1 MNSLVVAFILII
13 WLILG
18 YKIYGSFIE
27 KKVVKVDNTRL
38 TPAIELK
45 DGIDYTPAKKP
56 ILFGHHFSSIAG
68 AGPILGPLLGVLY
81 FGWLGAL
88 LWVALGSIFLGA
100 VHDYTSLM
108 TSVQNKG
115 TSLADISKKT
125 LGLRTKIIFSIF
137 IWLTLAMIIAVFA
150 VVASKTLVSQPEIVI
165 PTFGL
170 IFIAMIFGWLIY
182 KKGINIVAGTL
193 ISLLFLFFL
202 IYLGNLIPIILP
214 AQIIGMSSQNFWF
227 FILIIYSLFAS
238 SLPVWFLLQ
247 PRDYISTWILF
258 LGLGLGYLGLI
269 ITHPSLNAPAF
280 VSFSSK
286 GGPLWPMLFVI
297 VACGA
302 ISGFHSLVAGGT
314 TAKQLPDE
322 ASGKLI
328 GYGGMVTEA
337 ALAGLVIFIAASIL
351 IWDPSAVENQF
362 GFQYL
367 MTSLGDPIRAFATGY
382 GKLVS
387 SLPVLT
393 LVIGTFFGM
402 VMLNAFVLT
411 TLDTGTRLGRF
422 ITTELLQ
429 KKAPLFKNRWIASL
443 FILVFAAI
451 MGATE
456 GYKVIW
462 PVFGASN
469 QLVAALALIV
479 VSSYLVGIKRPK
491 KYTVYPALFMLL
503 TTFGALIYQGY
514 RFFQAQKYLLGS
526 VSLIL
531 IFLAA
536 IIVFDARAILFT
548 KTENLNSI
556 GNKEKRRIKNA
567 NRRTEL

>member
-1 MNSLVVAFILII
+1 MNSLIVAFILIL

-27 KKVVKVDNTRL
+27 KKVVQADNSRL
-38 TPAIELK
+38 TPARELR
-45 DGIDYTPAKKP
+45 DGIDYTPAKKSL
-56 ILFGHHFSSIAG
+56 LFGHHFSSIAG

-108 TSVQNKG
+108 ASVQNRG
-115 TSLADISKKT
+115 TSLADISEKT
-125 LGLRTKIIFSIF
+125 LGLRAKIIFSIF
-137 IWLTLAMIIAVFA
+137 LWLALALVIAVFA
-150 VVASKTLVSQPEIVI
+150 VVASRTLVSQPEIVI

-170 IFIAMIFGWLIY
+170 VFIAIIFGWLIY
-182 KKGINIVAGTL
+182 KKGINIVAGTIL
-193 ISLLFLFFL
+193 SLLFLFLL
-202 IYLGNLIPIILP
+202 IYVGSMVPIILP

-227 FILIIYSLFAS
+227 YILIIYSLFAS

-258 LGLGLGYLGLI
+258 FGLGLGYLGLI
-269 ITHPSLNAPAF
+269 LMHPSLNAPAF
-280 VSFSSK
+280 VSFLSK
-286 GGPLWPMLFVI
+286 GDKPWEGGPLWPMLFVI
-297 VACGA
+297 IACGA
-302 ISGFHSLVAGGT
+302 ISGFHSVVASGT

-337 ALAGLVIFIAASIL
+337 ALAGLVIFIAASAL
-351 IWDPSAVENQF
+351 IWDTSGAESQF

-367 MTSLGDPIRAFATGY
+367 MISVGDPIRAFATGY
-382 GKLVS
+382 GRLLS
-387 SLPVLT
+387 SLPGLT
-393 LVIGTFFGM
+393 LAIGSFFGM

-422 ITTELLQ
+422 ITTELLG
-429 KKAPLFKNRWIASL
+429 KKVPVLNNRWIASL
-443 FILVFAAI
+443 VVLVFAAI
-451 MGATE
+451 LGGTE

-479 VSSYLVGIKRPK
+479 VSSYMVGTKKPK
-491 KYTVYPALFMLL
+491 KFTVYPAIFMLV
-503 TTFGALIYQGY
+503 TTLGALSYQGY
-514 RFFQAQKYLLGS
+514 HFFQAKRYLLGCL
-526 VSLIL
+526 SLIL
-531 IFLAA
+531 IALAS
-536 IIVFDARAILFT
+536 IIVYDARAILFT
-548 KTENLNSI
+548 KDI
-556 GNKEKRRIKNA
+556 RAKEHRP
-567 NRRTEL
+567 